1 MARNQA
7 AAKLHFLTVREVL
20 AASEGGHT
28 DGGVFGAKLDDINAW
43 IAEKTAQSAQMAGV
57 AQEQRI
63 ALNTA
68 QLKGTQVAH
77 LAAGNVDLGTG
88 SAARVL
94 TSTDVLGN
102 IDSYRLKQ
110 AGAFDA
116 NKTAW
121 KGFGGSSADPW
132 YG

>member
-1 MARNQA
+1 MARNQV

-102 IDSYRLKQ
+102 IDANT
-110 AGAFDA
+110 AGYDRPVRFALDHDA
-116 NKTAW
+116 LEVLVTQL
-121 KGFGGSSADPW
+121 GHS
-132 YG
+132 